1 MEFYEQLKKVET
13 SAPPKDFKIV
23 DEWNQYGRVD
33 CVQRVKSNCDIV
45 RDTIKKGLPVSL
57 YDEETGKQ
65 TVFMTEEGYKEMNDW
80 WNGPP
85 D

>member
-1 MEFYEQLKKVET
+1 MPEVNN
-13 SAPPKDFKIV
+13 KIFILFTQKEV
-23 DEWNQYGRVD
+23 DE
-33 CVQRVKSNCDIV
+33 
-45 RDTIKKGLPVSL
+45 IKEGLPVSL

>member
-1 MEFYEQLKKVET
+1 MAELLNRIFILFTQEE
-13 SAPPKDFKIV
+13 V
-23 DEWNQYGRVD
+23 D
-33 CVQRVKSNCDIV
+33 K
-45 RDTIKKGLPVSL
+45 IKKGLPVSL
-57 YDEETGKQ
+57 YAEETGKQ

>member
-1 MEFYEQLKKVET
+1 MARQN
-13 SAPPKDFKIV
+13 DKIFILFTQKEV
-23 DEWNQYGRVD
+23 D
-33 CVQRVKSNCDIV
+33 K
-45 RDTIKKGLPVSL
+45 IKKGLPVSL

>member
-1 MEFYEQLKKVET
+1 MPRQNNKIFILLTQKEVDKLKE
-13 SAPPKDFKIV
+13 
-23 DEWNQYGRVD
+23 
-33 CVQRVKSNCDIV
+33 
-45 RDTIKKGLPVSL
+45 GLPVSL

-80 WNGPP
+80 WDGPP

>member
-1 MEFYEQLKKVET
+1 MPEVNN
-13 SAPPKDFKIV
+13 KIFILFTQKEV
-23 DEWNQYGRVD
+23 DE
-33 CVQRVKSNCDIV
+33 
-45 RDTIKKGLPVSL
+45 IKEGLPISL

>member
-1 MEFYEQLKKVET
+1 MPNLNNKIFILFTQKEVDKLKE
-13 SAPPKDFKIV
+13 
-23 DEWNQYGRVD
+23 
-33 CVQRVKSNCDIV
+33 
-45 RDTIKKGLPVSL
+45 GLPVSL

>member
-1 MEFYEQLKKVET
+1 MGKLSLVIRRKEIYPMPSQNERIFILFTQEE
-13 SAPPKDFKIV
+13 V
-23 DEWNQYGRVD
+23 D
-33 CVQRVKSNCDIV
+33 K
-45 RDTIKKGLPVSL
+45 IKKGLPVSL

>member
-1 MEFYEQLKKVET
+1 MPEVNN
-13 SAPPKDFKIV
+13 KIFILFTQKEV
-23 DEWNQYGRVD
+23 DE
-33 CVQRVKSNCDIV
+33 
-45 RDTIKKGLPVSL
+45 IKEGLPVSL

-80 WNGPP
+80 WNGSP

>member
-1 MEFYEQLKKVET
+1 MPEVNN
-13 SAPPKDFKIV
+13 KIFILFTQKEV
-23 DEWNQYGRVD
+23 DE
-33 CVQRVKSNCDIV
+33 
-45 RDTIKKGLPVSL
+45 IKEGLPVSL

-65 TVFMTEEGYKEMNDW
+65 TVFMTEESYKEMNDW

>member
-1 MEFYEQLKKVET
+1 MPNLNDKIFILFTQKEVDKLKE
-13 SAPPKDFKIV
+13 
-23 DEWNQYGRVD
+23 
-33 CVQRVKSNCDIV
+33 
-45 RDTIKKGLPVSL
+45 GLPVSL

-80 WNGPP
+80 WDGPP

>member
-1 MEFYEQLKKVET
+1 MPELNN
-13 SAPPKDFKIV
+13 KIFILFTQKEV
-23 DEWNQYGRVD
+23 DQ
-33 CVQRVKSNCDIV
+33 
-45 RDTIKKGLPVSL
+45 IKEGLPVSL

-80 WNGPP
+80 WNDPR

>member
-1 MEFYEQLKKVET
+1 MPEVNN
-13 SAPPKDFKIV
+13 KIFILFTQKEV
-23 DEWNQYGRVD
+23 N
-33 CVQRVKSNCDIV
+33 DI
-45 RDTIKKGLPVSL
+45 KEGLPVSL

-80 WNGPP
+80 WNGHP

>member
-1 MEFYEQLKKVET
+1 MAELFNRIFILFTQEEADK
-13 SAPPKDFKIV
+13 
-23 DEWNQYGRVD
+23 
-33 CVQRVKSNCDIV
+33 
-45 RDTIKKGLPVSL
+45 IKKGLPVSL

-80 WNGPP
+80 WNGDP

>member
-1 MEFYEQLKKVET
+1 MARQNDRIFILFTQEEV
-13 SAPPKDFKIV
+13 DKI
-23 DEWNQYGRVD
+23 N
-33 CVQRVKSNCDIV
+33 
-45 RDTIKKGLPVSL
+45 KGLPVSL

-65 TVFMTEEGYKEMNDW
+65 TVFLTEEGYKEMNDW

>member
-1 MEFYEQLKKVET
+1 MPELNN
-13 SAPPKDFKIV
+13 KIFILFTQKEV
-23 DEWNQYGRVD
+23 DE
-33 CVQRVKSNCDIV
+33 
-45 RDTIKKGLPVSL
+45 IKEGLPVSL